1 MALRL
6 YALAAVLSLLSG
18 GAVFFLFHLFM
29 PSETGEG
36 YTVVSVDAALDDR
49 HIGRLLD
56 SAGLE
61 GYASESTQWIEIDD
75 FGTLRKLPLDTYREE
90 IESFD
95 PRDDGFGER
104 LRAFFVRDGKRFFF
118 IPLGEGAAEGKNLQ
132 RLVFSALG
140 DLPFD
145 VEILAPYRPFSLGHL
160 LFLLPAVLA
169 AIFLS
174 GSPSGFA
181 FQVFPL
187 LGFVRGGPSA
197 LVPAALLASFWALF
211 RDPLNEL
218 FAPSRYPLGFYA
230 GQGFRGHWERLKPYG
245 LNLVLTAA
253 FLFLF
258 GFVLLI
264 GDLPPLPA
272 CAGLVSSWGLCFL
285 VRAAEGERQ
294 KKAAHVRFNPVF
306 MLPGGVKTVPLL
318 PVASAFGLAVL
329 LSLLAPLL
337 FPVLSYSY
345 SSPSPKEAPAV
356 SDPRFLISPA
366 DYEAHIA
373 FERAFSRRPLGSDS
387 RGDGYF
393 HYYLGED
400 GLIAGTRD
408 EGDGGGPGEEVPSFP
423 LESLM
428 EFLLHYDNRA
438 GEAAPA
444 QFKEWASAALFLA
457 VLIPAFFLKSKKG
470 RRIVESVS

>member
-1 MALRL
+1 
-6 YALAAVLSLLSG
+6 
-18 GAVFFLFHLFM
+18 M
-29 PSETGEG
+29 PSETGAG
-36 YTVVSVDAALDDR
+36 YATAAVDASLDDR
-49 HIGRLLD
+49 HIGGLLG

-61 GYASESTQWIEIDD
+61 KRYVSESTQWIEIDD
-75 FGTLRKLPLDTYREE
+75 FGALRKLPLDTYREE
-90 IESFD
+90 IEPFD

-118 IPLGEGAAEGKNLQ
+118 IPLGEGAAEGKKLK
-132 RLVFSALG
+132 RLVSSALG
-140 DLPFD
+140 DIPFD
-145 VEILAPYRPFSLGHL
+145 FEILQPYRPFSFGHL

-169 AIFLS
+169 AVFLS
-174 GSPSGFA
+174 GSPSGFV

-187 LGFVRGGPSA
+187 LGFVRGGPPA
-197 LVPAALLASFWALF
+197 LVLAALLASFWALF

-218 FAPSRYPLGFYA
+218 FAPSRYLRGFYT
-230 GQGFRGHWERLKPYG
+230 GQGLRGLWERLNPYG
-245 LNLVLTAA
+245 LNLVLVLF
-253 FLFLF
+253 FLFIF
-258 GFVLLI
+258 GFVLVI

-294 KKAAHVRFNPVF
+294 KKAVHVRFNPVF
-306 MLPGGVKTVPLL
+306 MLPGWVKAVPLL
-318 PVASAFGLAVL
+318 PLALAFGPAVL
-329 LSLLAPLL
+329 LSLFAPLF
-337 FPVLSYSY
+337 FPALSYSRSY
-345 SSPSPKEAPAV
+345 SKETPAV

-373 FERAFSRRPLGSDS
+373 FERAFSRRPLGSDA

-400 GLIAGTRD
+400 GLIAGARD
-408 EGDGGGPGEEVPSFP
+408 EGDGGGSPGEEFFSFP
-423 LESLM
+423 LENLM
-428 EFLLHYDNRA
+428 EFLLKYNKRA

-444 QFKEWASAALFLA
+444 QSKEWVSAAMFLA

-470 RRIVESVS
+470 RYILESVS